1 MASAVSINP
10 RCTASTARIQIPSV
24 RERPTISRH
33 RSVGKSQ
40 VQVQRYN
47 AVIKM
52 ARPSKTNIDH
62 NVQRIERCRGRYAFT
77 LPGCNSLHFRYA
89 HMQQR
94 RAAAADFLEA
104 ARDRGRH
111 VGGVVDLFAISA
123 ERLPHLAEGDLGREL
138 GFEFARRL

>member
-1 MASAVSINP
+1 MASAASISP
-10 RCTASTARIQIPSV
+10 RGTASTARIQIPSV

-33 RSVGKSQ
+33 RYVGKSQ
-40 VQVQRYN
+40 AQVQRQN

-52 ARPSKTNIDH
+52 TLPSKTNIDH

-111 VGGVVDLFAISA
+111 VGGVADLFAIGA
-123 ERLPHLAEGDLGREL
+123 ERLADLGEGDLGGEL
-138 GFEFARRL
+138 GFEFTRR